1 MSSLYHQPAQVS
13 PPLACLGMLAA
24 ELSTHSRPFPPYDV
38 KDLVQSRRLA
48 ENLLDH
54 NHFGQRPC
62 RLCRFP
68 VIHCGPP
75 PHPLHKGYQAIFTKM
90 FRHHMRRFERLRNFL
105 TQLESPLDGYGLFQ
119 GSRHAP

>member
-68 VIHCGPP
+68 VIHCG
-75 PHPLHKGYQAIFTKM
+75 HLLILYIKATRQ
-90 FRHHMRRFERLRNFL
+90 FL
-105 TQLESPLDGYGLFQ
+105 QRCFGII
-119 GSRHAP
+119 